1 MSSFSSEDSRLS
13 VRPSAK
19 GIAKSNPNACFIISF
34 SDAYQSELS
43 SSFLLDDVVVS
54 FLSVLTDGT
63 EGVVGLEAESPQDVK
78 KKVVDNRTKASNLNF
93 DCIDNFSRIYNF
105 KMFVRNKK

>member
-1 MSSFSSEDSRLS
+1 MRIHDCQLEGLFVELS
-13 VRPSAK
+13 VTW
-19 GIAKSNPNACFIISF
+19 F
-34 SDAYQSELS
+34 
-43 SSFLLDDVVVS
+43 
-54 FLSVLTDGT
+54 

-93 DCIDNFSRIYNF
+93 DRIDNFSHIYNF